1 MIKLKIGDNFL
12 ITNTRDEEAT
22 TFITYIMGCFHLHNK
37 TIVGIDAKALY
48 TDLADYYNFI
58 KQERLTELY
67 VLVNFNS
74 LQKIGIT
81 TIGSW
86 RSLFGSV
93 MERLQADNPQTNIKV
108 IKIHNQLN
116 TKEYKLAQDIF
127 LALSK
132 DKKSIL
138 HQLKHLDEYKQF
150 QTRFKAIPG
159 ELKVVHD
166 SLKQMSK
173 IKKVCDRNVTLKD
186 LEYLDLIE
194 KAELLGGDLMIQIK
208 PLPIY
213 PSEPLGKCIAKSSFE
228 SNPYLFKAASALYQ
242 GGTFG
247 MVGTR
252 IIVHPDFRPE
262 FLETVDHQW
271 DDMMKRNNWSTIGY
285 LHFGQNHLCGGEFND
300 VIAHTAEH
308 GLEYYFICLKQYI
321 TTANMR
327 DYAGKKVWWYPI
339 YDKEGKMMYCAA
351 LDILRNTILKVGGF
365 SEETEQKIKDM
376 SWEEFQKW
384 RLSKG
389 YSFNRLDTN
398 YVSENI
404 SGYTDNGQGDMFL
417 NVCQT
422 KDPELYKKIMEG
434 AN

>member
-12 ITNTRDEEAT
+12 ITNTRDEETT

-37 TIVGIDAKALY
+37 TIVGLDAKALY

-116 TKEYKLAQDIF
+116 TKEYKLAQDTF

-138 HQLKHLDEYKQF
+138 YQLKHLDEYKQF

-159 ELKVVHD
+159 ELKVVND

-173 IKKVCDRNVTLKD
+173 IKKVCD
-186 LEYLDLIE
+186 
-194 KAELLGGDLMIQIK
+194 
-208 PLPIY
+208 
-213 PSEPLGKCIAKSSFE
+213 
-228 SNPYLFKAASALYQ
+228 
-242 GGTFG
+242 
-247 MVGTR
+247 
-252 IIVHPDFRPE
+252 
-262 FLETVDHQW
+262 
-271 DDMMKRNNWSTIGY
+271 
-285 LHFGQNHLCGGEFND
+285 
-300 VIAHTAEH
+300 
-308 GLEYYFICLKQYI
+308 
-321 TTANMR
+321 
-327 DYAGKKVWWYPI
+327 
-339 YDKEGKMMYCAA
+339 
-351 LDILRNTILKVGGF
+351 
-365 SEETEQKIKDM
+365 
-376 SWEEFQKW
+376 
-384 RLSKG
+384 
-389 YSFNRLDTN
+389 
-398 YVSENI
+398 
-404 SGYTDNGQGDMFL
+404 
-417 NVCQT
+417 
-422 KDPELYKKIMEG
+422 
-434 AN
+434 

>member
-12 ITNTRDEEAT
+12 ITNTRDEEVN

-37 TIVGIDAKALY
+37 NIVGIDAKSLY
-48 TDLADYYNFI
+48 TDLTDYFNFI
-58 KQERLTELY
+58 KQERLSELY

-74 LQKIGIT
+74 LQKIGMT

-86 RSLFGSV
+86 RSLFGDAIT
-93 MERLQADNPQTNIKV
+93 RLRLDNPQTDIKV

-116 TKEYKLAQDIF
+116 SKAYKLAQDVF
-127 LALSK
+127 TALSK

-138 HQLKHLDEYKQF
+138 SHFKYLDEYKHF

-159 ELKVVHD
+159 ELKVVND

-173 IKKVCDRNVTLKD
+173 IKKVCDRNVTLQD
-186 LEYLDLIE
+186 LEYLNMIDRV
-194 KAELLGGDLMIQIK
+194 ELLGGDLMVQIK

-213 PSEPLGKCIAKSSFE
+213 PSEPLGKCISRKDFE
-228 SNPYLFKAASALYQ
+228 SNPYLYKAACALYQ
-242 GGTFG
+242 GATFG

-339 YDKEGKMMYCAA
+339 YDKEGKMVYCAA
-351 LDILRNTILKVGGF
+351 LDVLRDTIIKSGSVSTEVAEQLKA
-365 SEETEQKIKDM
+365 M
-376 SWEEFQKW
+376 SWEDFQRW
-384 RLSKG
+384 RLNKG
-389 YSFNRLDTN
+389 YSFNRLDTR
-398 YVSENI
+398 YLSENV
-404 SGYTDNGQGDMFL
+404 SGYTDNGSGDMFL
-417 NVCQT
+417 KVCEE